1 VRRPVV
7 TTPETWAA
15 SETDVRR
22 TRVYYWWLLLVIAFE
37 YARPDVFVPVIG
49 AIKLPALIP
58 MTLFAA
64 VLFAPGLRPFKAIFT
79 DRTTRWIVLYLA
91 LILLSVPMAI
101 VTLYAT
107 NTLKVVST
115 HFTLFLIIARVATT
129 LKRLH
134 GIFLV
139 LFASHLFV
147 LAMNPDVILN
157 PYVRSYV
164 RGAYFLGDGNDF
176 ALSLCILMP
185 ISVYLAQGAR
195 SRLMRAVAWAGF
207 LATILAI
214 IGTQSRGGALGGCAV
229 LGFLWLTSKQKAAAL
244 MGIGVVAAVVV
255 AFGSQAY
262 FDRMSSIRDYQSEGS
277 AQARVTAWKAAT
289 RMALANPLL
298 GVGAGHFPMAYAGK
312 YRPPDVGYGWM
323 TAHSMYFLVLGEL
336 GFPGIIAFCA
346 IVFGGIRAA
355 MMVRRRLLQSEARA
369 PPDSIDAHSR
379 LLVALAASSA
389 GFAVAGAFLSV
400 AYYPHVMVLSGLLLS
415 GRSIAVT
422 AHGVARPSQAGHEAT
437 GRRPHAYAARGQRRG
452 ARASRAATSED
463 S

>member
-7 TTPETWAA
+7 TAPETWAA

-22 TRVYYWWLLLVIAFE
+22 TRVFYWWLLLVIAFE

-64 VLFAPGLRPFKAIFT
+64 ILFAPGLRPFKAILT
-79 DRTTRWIVLYLA
+79 DRTTRWMILFLV

-107 NTLKVVST
+107 NTLKVVFT

-129 LKRLH
+129 LQRLH
-134 GIFLV
+134 GIFLM

-176 ALSLCILMP
+176 SLSLCILMP
-185 ISVYLAQGAR
+185 ISVYLAQSAR
-195 SRLMRAVAWAGF
+195 SRLMRAVAWAGV
-207 LATILAI
+207 LAIILAI
-214 IGTQSRGGALGGCAV
+214 IGTQSRGAALGGCAV

-244 MGIGVVAAVVV
+244 MGIGVVAAIVV

-262 FDRMSSIRDYQSEGS
+262 FERMSSIRDYQSEGS

-336 GFPGIIAFCA
+336 GFPGIIAYCA
-346 IVFGGIRAA
+346 IVFGGIRAT
-355 MMVRRRLLQSEARA
+355 MIVRRRLLRSEARA
-369 PPDSIDAHSR
+369 PPVSIDAHAR
-379 LLVALAASSA
+379 LLVALAASSV

-400 AYYPHVMVLSGLLLS
+400 AYYPHVFVLSGLLMS
-415 GRSIAVT
+415 ARSIAVT
-422 AHGVARPSQAGHEAT
+422 EPAVADSSQTGHEAT
-437 GRRPHAYAARGQRRG
+437 RRGPRAHTARLRRRG
-452 ARASRAATSED
+452 ASTVRAATSED